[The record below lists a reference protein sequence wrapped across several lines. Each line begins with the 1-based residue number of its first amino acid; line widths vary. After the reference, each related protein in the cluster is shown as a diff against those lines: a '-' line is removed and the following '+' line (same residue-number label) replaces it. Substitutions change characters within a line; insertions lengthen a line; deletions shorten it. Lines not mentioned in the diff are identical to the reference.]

1 MSDAIQRLYA
11 KVTLERGGNPKTSRT
26 AKLFV
31 DGRTKIAKKLVE
43 EASEVSLECVTNN
56 RDEVIHESV
65 DLLYNWIV
73 LLSEMGIRPAE
84 IWHEMERREAEY
96 GIAGKLPKENGNG
109 HRSDEHTSELQS
121 LIRISYSVFCM
132 KTKNILIN

>member
-1 MSDAIQRLYA
+1 MRISDWSSDVCSSDLTTPPMSDAIQRLYA

-26 AKLFV
+26 AKLFA

-56 RDEVIHESV
+56 RDAVIHESV

-73 LLSEMGIRPAE
+73 LDR
-84 IWHEMERREAEY
+84 
-96 GIAGKLPKENGNG
+96 K
-109 HRSDEHTSELQS
+109 
-121 LIRISYSVFCM
+121 SVV
-132 KTKNILIN
+132 

>member
-26 AKLFV
+26 AKLFA

-43 EASEVSLECVTNN
+43 EASEVSLECVINN

-96 GIAGKLPKENGNG
+96 GIAGKLPKAENGNG
-109 HRSDEHTSELQS
+109 NGNGSPCAGKKKASARP
-121 LIRISYSVFCM
+121 
-132 KTKNILIN
+132 

>member
-11 KVTLERGGNPKTSRT
+11 QVTHERGGNPKTSRT
-26 AKLFV
+26 AKLFA
-31 DGRTKIAKKLVE
+31 DGRTKIAKKLIE
-43 EASEVSLECVTNN
+43 EASEVSLECVTSN

-96 GIAGKLPKENGNG
+96 GIAGKLPKSDNGNG
-109 HRSDEHTSELQS
+109 NGNDSPCTGKKKAVGRP
-121 LIRISYSVFCM
+121 
-132 KTKNILIN
+132 

>member
-11 KVTLERGGNPKTSRT
+11 KVTLERGNSPKSSRT
-26 AKLFV
+26 AKLFA

-84 IWHEMERREAEY
+84 IWYEMERREAEY
-96 GIAGKLPKENGNG
+96 GIAGKLPKLENGNG
-109 HRSDEHTSELQS
+109 HAGNAKKKAAGRS
-121 LIRISYSVFCM
+121 
-132 KTKNILIN
+132 

>member
-11 KVTLERGGNPKTSRT
+11 KVTLERGGKPKTSRT
-26 AKLFV
+26 AKLFA

-43 EASEVSLECVTNN
+43 EASEVSLECDTNN

-84 IWHEMERREAEY
+84 IWHEMERREAE
-96 GIAGKLPKENGNG
+96 
-109 HRSDEHTSELQS
+109 RSEEHTSELQS
-121 LIRISYSVFCM
+121 LMRTSYAVFCL
-132 KTKNILIN
+132 KKKK

>member
-11 KVTLERGGNPKTSRT
+11 AVTLERGQCPKLSRT
-26 AKLFV
+26 AKLFN

-43 EASEVSLECVTNN
+43 EASEVSLEFVTNN

-65 DLLYNWIV
+65 DLIYNWVV

-84 IWHEMERREAEY
+84 IWEEMDRREAEY
-96 GIAGKLPKENGNG
+96 GIAGKLPK
-109 HRSDEHTSELQS
+109 SDNAN
-121 LIRISYSVFCM
+121 RPPISKKKASGE
-132 KTKNILIN
+132 

>member
-1 MSDAIQRLYA
+1 MSDAIQRLDA

-26 AKLFV
+26 AKLFT

-43 EASEVSLECVTNN
+43 EASEVSLECVINN

-65 DLLYNWIV
+65 DLLYNWVV
-73 LLSEMGIRPAE
+73 LLSEMGIRPSE

-96 GIAGKLPKENGNG
+96 GIAGKLPKTENGNG
-109 HRSDEHTSELQS
+109 NGQPGAVKKKAAARS
-121 LIRISYSVFCM
+121 
-132 KTKNILIN
+132 

>member
-11 KVTLERGGNPKTSRT
+11 QVTLERAGNPKHSRT
-26 AKLFV
+26 AKLFA

-43 EASEVSLECVTNN
+43 EASEVSLECVTDN

-65 DLLYNWIV
+65 DLLYNWCV

-84 IWHEMERREAEY
+84 VWHEMERREAEY
-96 GIAGKLPKENGNG
+96 GIAGKLPKSENGTPCAG
-109 HRSDEHTSELQS
+109 KKKAGSQG
-121 LIRISYSVFCM
+121 
-132 KTKNILIN
+132 

>member
-11 KVTLERGGNPKTSRT
+11 KVTLERGENPKASRT
-26 AKLFV
+26 AKLFA

-96 GIAGKLPKENGNG
+96 GIAGKLPKSENGNG
-109 HRSDEHTSELQS
+109 PVCNGKKKTGTQS
-121 LIRISYSVFCM
+121 
-132 KTKNILIN
+132 

>member
-26 AKLFV
+26 AKLFA

-56 RDEVIHESV
+56 RDEVIQESV

-96 GIAGKLPKENGNG
+96 GIAGKLPKSENGNG
-109 HRSDEHTSELQS
+109 NGNPCAGKKKAGVQP
-121 LIRISYSVFCM
+121 
-132 KTKNILIN
+132 

>member
-11 KVTLERGGNPKTSRT
+11 KVTLERGENPKVSRT
-26 AKLFV
+26 AKLFA

-43 EASEVSLECVTNN
+43 DASEVSLECVTNN

-96 GIAGKLPKENGNG
+96 GIAGKLPKSDNGNG
-109 HRSDEHTSELQS
+109 QACNGKKKTGTQS
-121 LIRISYSVFCM
+121 
-132 KTKNILIN
+132 

>member
-11 KVTLERGGNPKTSRT
+11 KVTLERSGNPKNSRT
-26 AKLFV
+26 AKLFAE
-31 DGRTKIAKKLVE
+31 GRTKIAKKLVE

-96 GIAGKLPKENGNG
+96 GIAGKLPKSENDTGQASTAKKKAAG
-109 HRSDEHTSELQS
+109 QT
-121 LIRISYSVFCM
+121 
-132 KTKNILIN
+132 

>member
-11 KVTLERGGNPKTSRT
+11 KVTLERGGNPKNSRT
-26 AKLFV
+26 AKLFA
-31 DGRTKIAKKLVE
+31 DGRSKIAKKLIE

-84 IWHEMERREAEY
+84 VWHEMERRETEY
-96 GIAGKLPKENGNG
+96 GMAGKLPKSEGGNG
-109 HRSDEHTSELQS
+109 QAVGGKKKAGSRP
-121 LIRISYSVFCM
+121 
-132 KTKNILIN
+132 

>member
-26 AKLFV
+26 AKLFA
-31 DGRTKIAKKLVE
+31 DGRTKIAKKLIE
-43 EASEVSLECVTNN
+43 EASEVSLECVTSN

-84 IWHEMERREAEY
+84 IWHEMERRETEY
-96 GIAGKLPKENGNG
+96 GIAGKLPKSDNGNG
-109 HRSDEHTSELQS
+109 NDSPCTGKKKAVGRP
-121 LIRISYSVFCM
+121 
-132 KTKNILIN
+132 

>member
-11 KVTLERGGNPKTSRT
+11 KVMMERGSSPKNSRT
-26 AKLFV
+26 AKLFA

-56 RDEVIHESV
+56 RDEVIQESV
-65 DLLYNWIV
+65 DLLYNWVV

-84 IWHEMERREAEY
+84 IWHEMERRESEY
-96 GIAGKLPKENGNG
+96 GIAGKLPKSENGNG
-109 HRSDEHTSELQS
+109 HATNGKKKAGGES
-121 LIRISYSVFCM
+121 
-132 KTKNILIN
+132 

>member
-26 AKLFV
+26 AKLFA

-84 IWHEMERREAEY
+84 IWPELEGREAEY
-96 GIAGKLPKENGNG
+96 GIGGKLPTANENGRG
-109 HRSDEHTSELQS
+109 WGGE
-121 LIRISYSVFCM
+121 
-132 KTKNILIN
+132 

>member
-11 KVTLERGGNPKTSRT
+11 QVTLERGENPKASRT
-26 AKLFV
+26 AKLFA

-84 IWHEMERREAEY
+84 IWHEMERRESEY
-96 GIAGKLPKENGNG
+96 GIAGKLPKTENGNG
-109 HRSDEHTSELQS
+109 NGNSHPCAGKKKAAIQS
-121 LIRISYSVFCM
+121 
-132 KTKNILIN
+132 